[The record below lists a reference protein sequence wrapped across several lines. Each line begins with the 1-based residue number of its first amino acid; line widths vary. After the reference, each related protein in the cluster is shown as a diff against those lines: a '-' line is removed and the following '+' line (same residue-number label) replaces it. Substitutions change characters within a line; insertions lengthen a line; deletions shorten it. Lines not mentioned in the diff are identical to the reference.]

1 MPFKLNI
8 TEDAEDFGKE
18 IEGQP
23 EQTVH
28 CGGARANK
36 RLKLTGAAALA
47 LLALDEA
54 VHHHSGIPA
63 R

>member
-8 TEDAEDFGKE
+8 TEDAEGFGKE

-23 EQTVH
+23 AQTVH

-36 RLKLTGAAALA
+36 RLKLTGAAILVCRASKSLQA
-47 LLALDEA
+47 A
-54 VHHHSGIPA
+54 PA
-63 R
+63 A